1 MLLSIIIPAHNEEKV
16 IKKTLNK
23 LTSYL
28 SDTNITYEII
38 VICDACTDDT
48 AEEAKGVNV
57 KIWQVNYKTASLTR
71 NKGAKKALGDYLLF
85 LDADTEI
92 VNENT
97 IEKSIELLNN
107 PCIKVIGSYWHSNE
121 TPDGTYVYSFLTN
134 WFLYF
139 TNTCPGFY
147 LCCRRKEFIPFR
159 QEDKNEDIVWCKEM
173 CYHGGEC
180 YLMKNGEIHTS
191 MRRLEKHGL
200 LNTMQFYMSDQSVD
214 MFVKVMIN
222 IILIV
227 IIISVVIY
235 GNLYI
240 DY

>member
-1 MLLSIIIPAHNEEKV
+1 MLSIIIPAHNEEQV
-16 IKKTLNK
+16 IKKTLKK

-28 SDTNITYEII
+28 NDTNITYEII
-38 VICDACTDDT
+38 VICDACTDHT
-48 AEEAKGVNV
+48 AEKAKAFTKV
-57 KIWQVNYKTASLTR
+57 KTWEVNYKTASLTR
-71 NKGAKKALGDYLLF
+71 NKGAQEASGDYLLF
-85 LDADTEI
+85 LDADTAI

-107 PCIKVIGSYWHSNE
+107 PHIKVIGSYWSSNE

-147 LCCRRKEFIPFR
+147 LFCRRKEFIPFR
-159 QEDKNEDIVWCKEM
+159 ADDKNEDIVWCKDM
-173 CYHGGEC
+173 CQHGGLC
-180 YLMKNGEIHTS
+180 YLMKNGEVHTS

-222 IILIV
+222 IILII
-227 IIISVVIY
+227 IIISVIIY

-240 DY
+240 G